1 MTYVVKMFVLKKLA
15 TKMSMEKMLREKIP
29 DMLAFR
35 EWWWGAGS
43 WIPLIFRR

>member
-15 TKMSMEKMLREKIP
+15 ANMSMAKMLRGKIL
-29 DMLAFR
+29 DMLGFR